1 MRPVPQPAVGEEV
14 VHQQRGLARRGRAL
28 ERRRRHRDDDAPA
41 VEVSQHVAQRER
53 AGLGVELV
61 AALDESRRRLGVQ
74 IGAERDDENVR
85 IERAGVGFDA
95 LGVGIDR
102 ADGRL
107 HELHTWF
114 DEVAVGVP
122 NLF

>member
-1 MRPVPQPAVGEEV
+1 M
-14 VHQQRGLARRGRAL
+14 HQERRLARRGRAL
-28 ERRRRHRDDDAPA
+28 ERRRRHGDDDAPA
-41 VEVSQHVAQRER
+41 VEVGQHVAQREC

-61 AALDESRRRLGVQ
+61 AALDQSRRRLGVQ
-74 IGAERDDENVR
+74 IGAERDDQNVR
-85 IERAGVGFDA
+85 IERPGVGFDA

-102 ADGRL
+102 ADRRL

-114 DEVAVGVP
+114 DDVAVGVP

>member
-1 MRPVPQPAVGEEV
+1 M
-14 VHQQRGLARRGRAL
+14 HQRRGLARRGRAL

-41 VEVSQHVAQRER
+41 VEVGQHLTQRER
-53 AGLGVELV
+53 AGHRVELV
-61 AALDESRRRLGVQ
+61 AALDQSRRRFGVQ

-85 IERAGVGFDA
+85 IERARVGLHA

-107 HELHTWF
+107 HELHTRL
-114 DEVAVGVP
+114 DHVAVGVAD
-122 NLF
+122 LGR